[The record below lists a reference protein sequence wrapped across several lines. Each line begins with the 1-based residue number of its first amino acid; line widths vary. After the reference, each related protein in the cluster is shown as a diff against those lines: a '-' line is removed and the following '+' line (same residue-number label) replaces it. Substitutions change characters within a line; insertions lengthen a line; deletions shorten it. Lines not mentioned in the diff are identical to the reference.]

1 MTIKGLD
8 GQSITIAVTNMLN
21 KVVLV
26 LLAATIG
33 LIAGEQSAIFN
44 IKQDCGYLEKF
55 RHNKEVYSC
64 KKIH

>member
-1 MTIKGLD
+1 MIKLD
-8 GQSITIAVTNMLN
+8 GQSITTKVTNMIN
-21 KVVLV
+21 KI
-26 LLAATIG
+26 LLILIAITVG
-33 LIAGEQSAIFN
+33 MIAGEQIAITN

>member
-1 MTIKGLD
+1 
-8 GQSITIAVTNMLN
+8 MLN
-21 KVVLV
+21 KALLV

-33 LIAGEQSAIFN
+33 LIVGEQSAIHN

-55 RHNKEVYSC
+55 RTGKEVYSC

>member
-1 MTIKGLD
+1 
-8 GQSITIAVTNMLN
+8 MLN
-21 KVVLV
+21 KALLALV
-26 LLAATIG
+26 AATIG
-33 LIAGEQSAIFN
+33 LVAGEQSAIFN